1 MPTLL
6 QRLLTEAKNRGVFL
20 KVNIE
25 QGEEIQKKTLSKLL
39 DKAENTAFGRKY
51 HFDEFMHSDTILKDY
66 QEAAPMGDYL
76 AMLPWWTRSRMGEPD
91 VTWPGEMK
99 NFAVSSGTSDGSSK
113 YIPVSDQMLKNIK
126 RASMRQILSIIQ
138 TDVPKDHIAKKWLM
152 IGGSTELEYN
162 GMYYSGD
169 LSGITTGSVPI
180 LFQRL
185 SKPGIQIRKEKNW
198 TEKIDKITEEAK
210 NWDVGMVAG
219 VPAWI
224 KLLFEN
230 IIEKYGLDNIHDLW
244 PHFEAYIHGGV
255 ALSPYQKSL
264 DGLMGRPIKYFETYL
279 ASEGFIAY
287 QTRLDNE
294 GGMRLLL
301 RNGIYYEFVPFTSSN
316 FSENGELL
324 PESKSLTLSEVNDTD
339 EYALLISTCSGA
351 WRYLIGDTIKF
362 TNLDRC
368 EIKITGRTKHFL
380 SLCGEHLSV
389 DNMNKAIE
397 LVSNEYDV
405 AMDEFTVC
413 GVPYKGFFAHQ
424 WYISCD
430 EDRLAGKEIEIRDKL
445 DMTLKVLN
453 DDYRVERSAALQN
466 IMVTLLPS
474 SKFYDWLRLN
484 GKAGAQGKFPRVL
497 KKETL
502 ENWQNYLENSK

>member
-1 MPTLL
+1 MANLL

-25 QGEEIQKKTLSKLL
+25 EGEEIQKKTLNKLL
-39 DKAENTAFGRKY
+39 DKAQGTAFGRQH
-51 HFDEFMHSDTILKDY
+51 HFKEIVDSDSLLTDFG
-66 QEAAPMGDYL
+66 ACANAGDYL
-76 AMLPWWTRSRMGEPD
+76 TMLPWWTRGRAGENN
-91 VTWPGEMK
+91 VTWPEPIK
-99 NFAVSSGTSDGSSK
+99 NYAVSSGTSDGSSK
-113 YIPVSDQMLKNIK
+113 FIPVSDQMLKHIR
-126 RASMRQILSIIQ
+126 RASMRQVLSIIQ

-185 SKPGIQIRKEKNW
+185 SKPGIHIRKEKNW
-198 TEKIDKITEEAK
+198 TEKIAQITDEAK
-210 NWDVGMVAG
+210 DWDVGMVAG
-219 VPAWI
+219 VPAWV
-224 KLLFEN
+224 KLLMES
-230 IIEKYGLDNIHDLW
+230 IIDRYNLDNIHDIW

-255 ALSPYQKSL
+255 ALSPYKKSL

-287 QTRLDNE
+287 QTRIDNE

-301 RNGIYYEFVPFTSSN
+301 RNGIYYEFIPFNGDN
-316 FSENGELL
+316 FTDAGELKDN
-324 PESKSLTLSEVNDTD
+324 PKALTLSQVNEND

-397 LVSNEYDV
+397 LLCNEYDV
-405 AMDEFTVC
+405 ALEEFTVC
-413 GVPYKGFFAHQ
+413 GVPYKGFFAHE
-424 WYISCD
+424 WYIACD
-430 EDRLAGKEIEIRDKL
+430 NEHIRQKVEEIRYKL

-453 DDYRVERSAALQN
+453 DDYRVERSAALKN
-466 IMVTLLPS
+466 IVVHLLPGHV
-474 SKFYDWLRLN
+474 FYDWLKVN
-484 GKAGAQGKFPRVL
+484 GKEGAQSKFPRVL
-497 KKETL
+497 KNEVSD
-502 ENWQNYLENSK
+502 NWRNFIKDK